1 MHLLE
6 RISSNSQS
14 SSTSSSVVV
23 NSLQTATEI
32 ASPLRGS
39 NFPVDKVTSL
49 ASLPSEVCEDHSDF
63 EPEEEKD
70 RKHHRG
76 SDSDNIQGTDKD
88 EAKAEDVTAYRQDME
103 VVVDDDDDE
112 DYDEVVVN
120 PRPLNEVTSL
130 TDKTSPWTSILS
142 DPDLASLESVEQPE
156 DLSPRQEEDERL
168 MILNVETS
176 DSSSKRECV
185 REEESNS
192 LIGSEGGA
200 SDMDSDHEITLHD
213 LAERQE
219 RGTKSSEE
227 GSEEEDHP
235 SPTTLDTTDSH
246 DASCSQ
252 VNQDSPRQAYPLS
265 VPANTCRMTF

>member
-23 NSLQTATEI
+23 NSLQTVTEI

-39 NFPVDKVTSL
+39 NSPVDKVTSL
-49 ASLPSEVCEDHSDF
+49 PSLPSEVREDHSDF

-76 SDSDNIQGTDKD
+76 SDSENIQGTDKD
-88 EAKAEDVTAYRQDME
+88 EAKAEDETAYRQVME
-103 VVVDDDDDE
+103 VVDDDE

-120 PRPLNEVTSL
+120 QRPLNEVTSL

-156 DLSPRQEEDERL
+156 DLIPRQEEDECL
-168 MILNVETS
+168 MILNLETS
-176 DSSSKRECV
+176 DCGSKQECV

-192 LIGSEGGA
+192 LISSAGGA
-200 SDMDSDHEITLHD
+200 SDMDSDNEITLHD

-227 GSEEEDHP
+227 GSEEEDHS
-235 SPTTLDTTDSH
+235 SPTTLDATDSH

-252 VNQDSPRQAYPLS
+252 VNQDSPQQAYPLS
-265 VPANTCRMTF
+265 ILANTCRMTL

>member
-23 NSLQTATEI
+23 NSLQTVTEI

-39 NFPVDKVTSL
+39 NSPVDKVTSL
-49 ASLPSEVCEDHSDF
+49 PSLAPEVCEDHSDF

-76 SDSDNIQGTDKD
+76 SDSENIRGTDKD
-88 EAKAEDVTAYRQDME
+88 EAKAVDVTTYRQDME
-103 VVVDDDDDE
+103 VDDDE

-120 PRPLNEVTSL
+120 QRPLNEVTSL

-142 DPDLASLESVEQPE
+142 DPDLASLESMEQPE
-156 DLSPRQEEDERL
+156 DLTPRQEEDERL
-168 MILNVETS
+168 MILNLETS
-176 DSSSKRECV
+176 DCSSKRECV

-192 LIGSEGGA
+192 LIGSAGGA
-200 SDMDSDHEITLHD
+200 SDTDSDNEITLHD
-213 LAERQE
+213 LERQE

-252 VNQDSPRQAYPLS
+252 VNQDSPQQAYPLS
-265 VPANTCRMTF
+265 ILANTCRITCKD

>member
-23 NSLQTATEI
+23 NSLQTGTEI

-39 NFPVDKVTSL
+39 NSPVDRITSL
-49 ASLPSEVCEDHSDF
+49 PSLPSEVCEDHSDF
-63 EPEEEKD
+63 EPEKEKE

-76 SDSDNIQGTDKD
+76 SDSENIQGTDKN
-88 EAKAEDVTAYRQDME
+88 ESKEEDVTAYRQDME
-103 VVVDDDDDE
+103 VVDDDDE
-112 DYDEVVVN
+112 DYDEVVVSQ
-120 PRPLNEVTSL
+120 RPLNEVTSL

-156 DLSPRQEEDERL
+156 DLSPRQEEDEHL
-168 MILNVETS
+168 MTLNLETS
-176 DSSSKRECV
+176 NCSSNRECV

-192 LIGSEGGA
+192 LIGSAGGA
-200 SDMDSDHEITLHD
+200 SDTDSDNEITLHD

-235 SPTTLDTTDSH
+235 SPTTLDATDSH

-252 VNQDSPRQAYPLS
+252 VNQDSPQQAYPLS
-265 VPANTCRMTF
+265 ILVNTCRITFKD